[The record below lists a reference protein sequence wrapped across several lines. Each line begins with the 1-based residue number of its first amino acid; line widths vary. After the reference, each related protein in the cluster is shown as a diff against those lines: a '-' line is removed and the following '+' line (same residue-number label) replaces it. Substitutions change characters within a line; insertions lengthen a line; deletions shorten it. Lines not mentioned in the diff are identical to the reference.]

1 MSDELAERIARR
13 RRAIRLK
20 ERRRRQVRRRRLVLG
35 SVLLL
40 LFAGVGFITLRH
52 GGNRTGGSTLA
63 SAGNDITS
71 TTLKVSGAQPDDS
84 WTPHEG
90 PVPILMYHV
99 IGDPAAGAANSSL
112 YLSVA
117 DFQDQVDWLEDNGYT
132 AVTLNQVQDAW
143 YDGATL
149 PENPVVL
156 SFDDGYLGQY
166 LEAMPILRKK
176 GWGGLLNLKAEGS
189 DLNTTEV
196 KKMMKA
202 GWEIASHTITHLDLT
217 SLDPA
222 MLEDEVAGS
231 KRQLETELGVDI
243 DNFCYP
249 AGKYDDSVIAAV
261 EDAGYRGATTTNP
274 GLARKDM
281 PFELDRIRISQ
292 GEGSE
297 ALASYM
303 SAY

>member
-1 MSDELAERIARR
+1 
-13 RRAIRLK
+13 
-20 ERRRRQVRRRRLVLG
+20 
-35 SVLLL
+35 
-40 LFAGVGFITLRH
+40 
-52 GGNRTGGSTLA
+52 
-63 SAGNDITS
+63 
-71 TTLKVSGAQPDDS
+71 
-84 WTPHEG
+84 
-90 PVPILMYHV
+90 V
-99 IGDPAAGAANSSL
+99 IGDPAAGGIKHLPLPLGRRFPGPGRLAR
-112 YLSVA
+112 
-117 DFQDQVDWLEDNGYT
+117 DDGYSFS
-132 AVTLNQVQDAW
+132 AELVQDAW

-149 PENPVVL
+149 PEKPVVL

-249 AGKYDDSVIAAV
+249 AGKYDDTVIAAV
-261 EDAGYRGATTTNP
+261 EDALPRRDHDESGPRQEGHALRAGSHPHQPGRGLRGP
-274 GLARKDM
+274 GFLHVRLLIQTRTGTPCMAM
-281 PFELDRIRISQ
+281 
-292 GEGSE
+292 
-297 ALASYM
+297 
-303 SAY
+303 